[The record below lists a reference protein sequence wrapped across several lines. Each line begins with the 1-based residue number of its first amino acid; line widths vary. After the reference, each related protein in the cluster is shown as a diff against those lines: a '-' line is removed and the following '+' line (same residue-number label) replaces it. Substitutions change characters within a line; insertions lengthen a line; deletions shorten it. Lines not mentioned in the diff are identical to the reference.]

1 MKYFIERMV
10 EDETDIHIEKKLDT
24 YYAIVNSHMGFN
36 SQIEC
41 YFDFDYTLNV
51 DTCDTESLWDAV
63 HETFTNYVIENGI
76 KYAHKCDK
84 CKQGMNEG
92 YYVNNGEEFYCS
104 AECLHQV
111 YTQKQWEEMYQ
122 ESEEHGGNDNYWT
135 QWEDEEDCQYVLF
148 DEKLITIN

>member
-36 SQIEC
+36 SQIDC

-76 KYAHKCDK
+76 KYARKCDV
-84 CKQGMNEG
+84 CKQGMNNGYVIEG
-92 YYVNNGEEFYCS
+92 GLEYFCS
-104 AECLHQV
+104 DQCLHKT
-111 YTQKQWEEMYQ
+111 YTKNEWAKLCEDENEE
-122 ESEEHGGNDNYWT
+122 NYWT